1 MQKRIP
7 ITLVSFVLILS
18 MLCFSASAAES
29 EQTVDPRYT
38 GISTF
43 TAALILNSS
52 GTAQCSS
59 TSTLSRSTYTQT
71 LTMRLQRSVNQSVW
85 TTLQS
90 WTASGGFTASTEGTR
105 SITHGYYYRLYCT
118 ANVYNSDG
126 SWYGSNT
133 KITDSQYY

>member
-1 MQKRIP
+1 M
-7 ITLVSFVLILS
+7 TLVSFVLILS
-18 MLCFSASAAES
+18 MLCFSVSAVES
-29 EQTVDPRYT
+29 EQIVEPRYT

-43 TAALILNSS
+43 TTGLTLYDSGSARCTSS
-52 GTAQCSS
+52 
-59 TSTLSRSTYTQT
+59 STLSDPSYTQT

-90 WTASGGFTASTEGTR
+90 WSDSGDFTITLSGTR

-118 ANVYNSDG
+118 ANVYTSSG

-133 KITDSQYY
+133 KISDSQYY

>member
-1 MQKRIP
+1 MKKRIP
-7 ITLVSFVLILS
+7 ITFISLILILS

-29 EQTVDPRYT
+29 TNTVQPRYT

-43 TAALILNSS
+43 TAGLTIYGS
-52 GTAQCSS
+52 GEAWCRSSS
-59 TSTLSRSTYTQT
+59 TLYDSSHSQT

-85 TTLQS
+85 TTVQS
-90 WTASGGFTASTEGTR
+90 WTASGGFTASAEGTR

-118 ANVYNSDG
+118 ANVYTSSG

>member
-1 MQKRIP
+1 MRKHIP
-7 ITLVSFVLILS
+7 VTLISFVLILS
-18 MLCFSASAAES
+18 MLCFSASASDS
-29 EQTVDPRYT
+29 ERTVEPRYT

-43 TAALILNSS
+43 TTTLTLNS
-52 GTAQCSS
+52 GTAQCYSSS
-59 TSTLSRSTYTQT
+59 TLYSSSNSQT

-90 WTASGGFTASTEGTR
+90 WTDTGGIVASTQGSR

-118 ANVYNSDG
+118 ANVYTSSG

-133 KITDSQYY
+133 KISDSQYY